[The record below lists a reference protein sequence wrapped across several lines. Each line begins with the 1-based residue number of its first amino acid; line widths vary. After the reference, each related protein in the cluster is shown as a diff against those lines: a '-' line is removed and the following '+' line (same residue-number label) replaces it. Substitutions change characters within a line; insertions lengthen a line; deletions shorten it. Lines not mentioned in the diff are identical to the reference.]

1 MITTVGD
8 LMDRDLTAVMEHST
22 ISEAI
27 DIFYYHSVS
36 GLPVVDSGWRL
47 VGFLSETD
55 ILRAATPSYLEVL
68 TQSSFLSGEE
78 EEFVNQLEKLGDLPV
93 RDYMAKPPIAV
104 EPYVSLM
111 SIADLMIRKHFRRLP
126 VVEDGILVGIIDR
139 RALWN
144 FMLEGYA
151 RDVEQGE
158 E

>member
-1 MITTVGD
+1 MITTVGE
-8 LMDRDLTAVMEHST
+8 LMDRDLTVVMEHST

-27 DIFYYHSVS
+27 DIFYYHSVA
-36 GLPVVDSGWRL
+36 GLPVVDMNWRL

-78 EEFVNQLEKLGDLPV
+78 EEFVRQLEKLRELPV
-93 RDYMAKPPIAV
+93 KDYMTKPPVAV

-126 VVEDGILVGIIDR
+126 VVEDGVLVGIIDR
-139 RALWN
+139 KMLWN
-144 FMLEGYA
+144 FMLEGYNSN
-151 RDVEQGE
+151 VG
-158 E
+158 